1 MNALTGT
8 RDLSHFV
15 HHLDGGVA
23 RMELE
28 VDGLLPAGCT
38 QTIEGGL
45 AAIPDITLARVNL
58 ADRRVEVE
66 WRDGKVDP
74 VWFIHRLS
82 QLGYQARPCGARSAG
97 DARGLST
104 LLYGLGVAVGAAL
117 IIRLLP
123 VLAGALAADVT
134 LHERDLFHWLY
145 AVIAIPA
152 AVFAGRPL
160 LMPTLRAAA
169 ARRLSREAPVSAAIG
184 LAFALSLAETF
195 GHAAPA
201 SYDSGL
207 MVLALVLAVRTL
219 ELAVKR
225 RAPAVAG
232 DLADGET
239 VTKFISD
246 TEVAEVSAASLRPGD
261 VILVRPGERVAVDGV
276 VAEGRSE
283 VDQSRVTGE
292 TLPVS
297 AARDSLVHAGTLN
310 VSGTLRLRVGAVLSG
325 VLPDRLTSM
334 EGGVA
339 RGRAAGTFPL
349 SDRAARFYPP
359 LALAAALA
367 MLVIRA
373 VFGADWHDAATA
385 AIVVL
390 VVTYP
395 ATFDLAAGAVEAWAA
410 WALCAAGVLLK
421 SPHGIERLARVDT
434 ILFDKT
440 GTLTVPVPEVV
451 NAADIP
457 PERLALAGRLA
468 LSSRHPLAAA
478 VVRAAG
484 ATAPICAVEEPGQ
497 GVRCIFHGVQLRLGR
512 PSFCDAERRAATVL
526 ELDPE
531 ASVIAFAHGA
541 ERHVLA
547 VRQRLRSDAIE
558 TVARLKQEG
567 FAVGV
572 LSGDRAPAV
581 AHAADILGIAYW
593 HAGMTPADKID
604 HVRMLQAQGRTVL
617 MVGDGLND
625 APSLAAADA
634 ALSVGTAGSLTLA
647 AADGVFVGDRLAPVL
662 TAMTIARRARRLRRQ
677 NLVFAAAA
685 LAVAA
690 PSACALM
697 AGPLVAALAVAGV
710 AVIVVLHAMRA
721 GETSA
726 NTAAVPPWQAPA

>member
-1 MNALTGT
+1 MNALIGT

-15 HHLDGGVA
+15 RHLDGGVA

-45 AAIPDITLARVNL
+45 AATPDITLARVNL

-82 QLGYQARPCGARSAG
+82 ELGYRARPCGVRSAG
-97 DARGLST
+97 DAHGLST
-104 LLYGLGVAVGAAL
+104 PLYGLAVAVGAAL

-123 VLAGALAADVT
+123 VLAGSLAADIT
-134 LHERDLFHWLY
+134 LYERDLFHWLY
-145 AVIAIPA
+145 AVIAVPA
-152 AVFAGRPL
+152 AVFAGRPFF
-160 LMPTLRAAA
+160 MPTLRAAA
-169 ARRLSREAPVSAAIG
+169 ARHLGREAPVSAAVG
-184 LAFALSLAETF
+184 LAFALSLEETF
-195 GHAAPA
+195 SHTAQV

-207 MVLALVLAVRTL
+207 ILLALVLSVRAL
-219 ELAVKR
+219 ELGVQR
-225 RAPAVAG
+225 RAPAVSG
-232 DLADGET
+232 DLAAADGET
-239 VTKFISD
+239 VTKFVSD
-246 TEVAEVSAASLRPGD
+246 TEVAEVPAGSLRPGD
-261 VILVRPGERVAVDGV
+261 VILVRPGERIAVDGV

-310 VSGTLRLRVGAVLSG
+310 VSGTLRVRVGAILSG
-325 VLPDRLTSM
+325 ALPDGLATA
-334 EGGVA
+334 EGGA
-339 RGRAAGTFPL
+339 GRASAAGTVRL
-349 SDRAARFYPP
+349 SDRAAHLYPP

-367 MLVIRA
+367 MLMTRA
-373 VFGADWHDAATA
+373 AFGADWHDAAMA
-385 AIVVL
+385 AIGVL

-395 ATFDLAAGAVEAWAA
+395 AAFGLAAGTVEAWAA
-410 WALCAAGVLLK
+410 RALSGAGVLLK
-421 SPHGIERLARVDT
+421 SPDGIERLARVDT

-440 GTLTVPVPEVV
+440 GTLTVPEPEVV
-451 NAADIP
+451 NTTDIP

-468 LSSRHPLAAA
+468 LSSRHPLATA

-484 ATAPICAVEEPGQ
+484 ATSPICAVEEPGQ

-512 PSFCDAERRAATVL
+512 PSFCDAERRAAGVL

-541 ERHVLA
+541 ERYVLA

-558 TVARLKQEG
+558 TIARLKQEG
-567 FAVGV
+567 FAVGI

-581 AHAADILGIAYW
+581 AHAADILGIEYW
-593 HAGMTPADKID
+593 HAGMTPADKIE
-604 HVRMLQAQGRTVL
+604 HICILQAEGRTVL

-634 ALSVGTAGSLTLA
+634 ALSVGTAGPLTLA

-662 TAMTIARRARRLRRQ
+662 TAIAIARRARRLRRQ
-677 NLVFAAAA
+677 NLVFAAACV
-685 LAVAA
+685 AVATPA
-690 PSACALM
+690 ACALT
-697 AGPLVAALAVAGV
+697 AGPLVAAVAIAGA
-710 AVIVVLHAMRA
+710 AVIVVLNTLRA
-721 GETSA
+721 GKTP
-726 NTAAVPPWQAPA
+726 AAPPWRAPA

>member
-15 HHLDGGVA
+15 RHLDGGVA

-82 QLGYQARPCGARSAG
+82 QLGYHARPCGARSAG
-97 DARGLST
+97 DVDGLST

-123 VLAGALAADVT
+123 ILAGALAADIT

-145 AVIAIPA
+145 AVIAVPA
-152 AVFAGRPL
+152 AVYAGRPL

-169 ARRLSREAPVSAAIG
+169 MRRLSREAPVSAAIG

-195 GHAAPA
+195 SHATQV

-207 MVLALVLAVRTL
+207 MLLALLLSVRTL
-219 ELAVKR
+219 ELAVAR
-225 RAPAVAG
+225 RAPAVGG
-232 DLADGET
+232 DLAAADSET
-239 VTKFISD
+239 VTKFVSD

-261 VILVRPGERVAVDGV
+261 VILVRPGERIAVDGV

-310 VSGTLRLRVGAVLSG
+310 VSGTLRLRVVAVLSG
-325 VLPDRLTSM
+325 ALPDRLASR

-339 RGRAAGTFPL
+339 GARAAGTFRL

-367 MLVIRA
+367 MLMIRA
-373 VFGADWHDAATA
+373 ALGADWHDAATA
-385 AIVVL
+385 AIIVL

-395 ATFDLAAGAVEAWAA
+395 AALNLAAGAVEAWAA
-410 WALCAAGVLLK
+410 WALCDAGVLLK
-421 SPHGIERLARVDT
+421 SRRGIERLARVDT

-484 ATAPICAVEEPGQ
+484 ATSPICAVEEPGQ

-604 HVRMLQAQGRTVL
+604 H
-617 MVGDGLND
+617 
-625 APSLAAADA
+625 
-634 ALSVGTAGSLTLA
+634 
-647 AADGVFVGDRLAPVL
+647 
-662 TAMTIARRARRLRRQ
+662 ICILRRK
-677 NLVFAAAA
+677 
-685 LAVAA
+685 AVR
-690 PSACALM
+690 C
-697 AGPLVAALAVAGV
+697 
-710 AVIVVLHAMRA
+710 
-721 GETSA
+721 
-726 NTAAVPPWQAPA
+726 